1 MLDTDIKNLR
11 IYKHE
16 KKLLIDKARRIHRR
30 IYQLADLIDKLE
42 HESRNRSAS
51 LMIPLSPLKDRE
63 HDLRFTCSLSLLPE
77 SLKRTRKS

>member
-16 KKLLIDKARRIHRR
+16 KKLLTDKARRIHRR

-42 HESRNRSAS
+42 HESQNRSAS
-51 LMIPLSPLKDRE
+51 LMIPAAKKENKKILNHAL
-63 HDLRFTCSLSLLPE
+63 DLLE
-77 SLKRTRKS
+77 EIA

>member
-42 HESRNRSAS
+42 HESQNRSAS
-51 LMIPLSPLKDRE
+51 LMIPAAKKENKKILNHAL
-63 HDLRFTCSLSLLPE
+63 DLLE
-77 SLKRTRKS
+77 EIA

>member
-51 LMIPLSPLKDRE
+51 LMIPASKKENKKILNHAL
-63 HDLRFTCSLSLLPE
+63 DLLE
-77 SLKRTRKS
+77 EIA

>member
-1 MLDTDIKNLR
+1 MIDTDVKNLR
-11 IYKHE
+11 IFKHE

-51 LMIPLSPLKDRE
+51 LMIPAAKKENRRVLNHAL
-63 HDLRFTCSLSLLPE
+63 DLLEEFA
-77 SLKRTRKS
+77 